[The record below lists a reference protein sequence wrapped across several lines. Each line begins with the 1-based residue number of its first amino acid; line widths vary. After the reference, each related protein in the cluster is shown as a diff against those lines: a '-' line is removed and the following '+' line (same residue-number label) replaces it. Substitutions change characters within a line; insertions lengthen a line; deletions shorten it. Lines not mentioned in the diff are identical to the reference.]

1 MADRYWVGGTGSW
14 SSTNTANWSASSGG
28 ASGASVPT
36 AADNVIFDAG
46 SDAGGIFT
54 VTMANSPR
62 LCNDFT
68 ASGLDFTMTLAGTAI
83 GLTVSGSLTFPAT
96 NFTRTYT
103 GITTFNAI
111 TTGKTITTN
120 GRTFGQA
127 VVMDGVGGAWT
138 LGSALDIGT
147 NTLQL
152 TNGTFDTSASNYA
165 VTAGAFFS
173 SNSNI
178 RTINLNASTITLSGS
193 SGWFM
198 QTSTNATLN
207 AGTST
212 ISLSNSVPTF
222 AGGNLTYYNVSF
234 TSTAATSSIKVIDGA
249 NTFNNLTFSTIA
261 SAGLNIINI
270 GANQTINGTLTIN
283 GANGNQRQFISS
295 SVTGTTRTLT
305 CAAIAGMTDVDF
317 KDTTIAGAHG
327 TLSGTRLG
335 DCGGNSNITFVAG
348 VNKYWNLAAGGNWSA
363 VAWALSSGGAI
374 SAANFPLAQDTVI
387 IGNTGLNTSATI
399 TINSN
404 WNIGTLDTST
414 RTNAMTLASSTFSPT
429 FYGNFTYGSGVTP
442 TGTGTYTFSNRA
454 TKTLN
459 SGGKTFTQP
468 VTIDAPGGG
477 IQLLTNN
484 LTLGSTLTTS
494 LTRGTLDLNNLTLT
508 TGFFN
513 SSNLNTRT
521 IAFGTTG
528 QITLTGNA
536 TTVWTTGTT
545 TNLTTTGTFLVVSNY
560 AGSTGTRTFTLG
572 ALAVDFKAG
581 AASGGISFGTAGTD
595 AVSVTGTAIK
605 DLDTTSFTGTF
616 ANAIRSL
623 TGNLTIGSGTT
634 VAAGGAITTFGATS
648 GTQLITTNGKTLD
661 FPVTF
666 NGLGGTFTLQGAVT
680 LGSTRDLTLTNGTLV
695 LNGYVFTTGN
705 FNMGASSVSGNINAS
720 VAGSAIYITGA
731 TGGWRA
737 NGTGTLTGV
746 LPIYLTSTTTTGN
759 RDIRNTVYSNATNVN
774 NRTDFYITGGSGAA
788 TITFGVSGGTQGSI
802 DFTGFSGTCNLGTL
816 TAGSFSCFIQCYG
829 HFTLSAGM
837 STGTYGTNGN
847 LLFYGFVGGA
857 TTALITTNGKS
868 ITRNPFFGLSANLS
882 ATIRLVDNFSTDV
895 LATTAL
901 SAATLDL
908 NNQTLTTG
916 LFSASG
922 STARTIAFGTGNIT
936 CTSTGNAWNVATA
949 IAFTVTGTGTISMTA
964 ATAKTFVGGSFSYS
978 NVTLNQGGAGT
989 LTITGANTF
998 SNITNTNATAS
1009 QITFP
1014 ASTTTTVNAFTL
1026 SGSSGNLVSI
1036 RSSTPGTQFT
1046 LSDASGTVSV
1056 SFLDIQDSN
1065 ATGGATWQ
1073 SFISNGNV
1081 NSGNNLGWN
1090 FGSVTYDVNIA
1101 ELINAS
1107 DSVLLRLTR
1116 FGAVLES
1123 ATVSDSAASQ
1133 LTANGAISEQAAIFD
1148 TPENILIRFG
1158 DISEQAVQSD
1168 SAASQLTANGAISE
1182 SATVSDSA
1190 ASQLTANGAISESAT
1205 VSDSA
1210 ASQLTAVGSVSE
1222 QATISDT
1229 PENILVRSG
1238 AVLEQATQSDSAASQ
1253 LTAVASVLEQ
1263 ATQSDSASSQLTAN
1277 GAISETATQSDS
1289 AVSQLTAVGLVSESA
1304 TVSDSTD
1311 AKITLL
1317 VNIIEQTSIS
1327 DTTSTILVRM
1337 GEIIEQ
1343 STVSDSAA
1351 SQITAATLISETA
1364 ALSDA
1369 AQSLM
1374 VFFCTILEG
1383 RGERTESTFAL
1394 PTGTAFTGSTYFNNT
1409 SAGGG
1414 LTVVANGTGTGS
1426 GGGFNAGGNYVL
1438 FSGVN
1443 TRSIRTKALDLT
1455 QCNNFSFS
1463 IIRGNS
1469 SNGGETPDTGE
1480 NIVVEYSTNGGGSY
1494 TTIATILNTAAIT
1507 TFTTLSYSTPVGAQ
1521 TSSTII
1527 RWLQATSS
1535 QSAFDQYGIRT
1546 FTFDGQPTLV
1556 MSDAPAARL
1565 VRQGLITEQSALT
1578 DTPAAI
1584 LIRQG
1589 LITELATMSE
1599 TSAAILIRQGLLSEQ
1614 ATASEATAASLLRN
1628 GLISEQSAISDESA
1642 ARLVRQGLISEQAS
1656 ISETISSLIIYLTSI
1671 LEQGQASVAL
1681 TTQMTMVASI
1691 LEQAQSADQAIGNLQ
1706 ILVQVT
1712 EGATVLDEASIRFLW
1727 ELIEDNQVPNWQ
1739 NASTNQT
1746 PGWGNVDTATA
1757 PNWQNASTNQTPG
1770 WGTINTAADGNWTK
1784 INTSPE

>member
-1 MADRYWVGGTGSW
+1 MADRYWVGGTGTWDGTS
-14 SSTNTANWSASSGG
+14 TANWSASSGG

-36 AADNVIFDAG
+36 AADNVFFDAG

-54 VTMANSPR
+54 VTMATTPR

-68 ASGLDFTMTLAGTAI
+68 ASGLDFTMTLAGTSI

-103 GITTFNAI
+103 GTTTFNAT

-120 GRTFGQA
+120 GVAFGGA
-127 VVMDGVGGAWT
+127 VTLNGVGGAWT
-138 LGSALDIGT
+138 LGSAFSCSTGT
-147 NTLQL
+147 LTL
-152 TNGTFDTSASNYA
+152 TNGTFNTSVSNYA
-165 VTAGAFFS
+165 VTAGTFSS

-178 RTINLNASTITLSGS
+178 RTISLNGSTITLSS
-193 SGWFM
+193 TATPWSM
-198 QTSTNATLN
+198 ATSTNATVN

-212 ISLSNSVPTF
+212 ISMTG
-222 AGGNLTYYNVSF
+222 AGPSFEGGGRTYYNVSF
-234 TSTAATSSIKVIDGA
+234 TSTLSTSANTDIFGA
-249 NTFNNLTFSTIA
+249 NTFNNLTFSTISA
-261 SAGLNIINI
+261 AGLNIIVI
-270 GANQTINGTLTIN
+270 YANQTINGTFTVN
-283 GANGNQRQFISS
+283 GANGSRRRFVLSN
-295 SVTGTTRTLT
+295 TLGTSRTLT
-305 CAAIAGMTDVDF
+305 CAAIAAMTDVDF
-317 KDTTIAGAHG
+317 RDITIAGAHG

-335 DCGGNSNITFVAG
+335 NCGGNSNITFVAG
-348 VNKYWNLAAGGNWSA
+348 ATKYWNLSAGGNWSA
-363 VAWALSSGGAI
+363 TAWALSSGGAV
-374 SAANFPLAQDTVI
+374 ADANFPLAQDTVI
-387 IGNTGLNTSATI
+387 IENTGLNTSATV
-399 TINSN
+399 TIDQQY
-404 WNIGTLDTST
+404 NIGTLDTST
-414 RTNAMTLASSTFSPT
+414 RTNAMTLASGFNSLT
-429 FYGNFTYGSGVTP
+429 FYGNFTYGSGITP
-442 TGTGTYTFSNRA
+442 TGTGTYVFSNRS

-459 SGGKTFTQP
+459 SGGKTFTQS
-468 VTIDAPGGG
+468 VSIFTFGGG

-484 LTLGSTLTTS
+484 LTTDSTQATS
-494 LTRGTLDLNNLTLT
+494 LSGGTLDLNNLTLT
-508 TGFFN
+508 TGLFVSSFTTTRALAFGTTGSIVLTTASLTALNIQSATGFTFTGTSNISTAMSVARTFN
-513 SSNLNTRT
+513 FGDIGGATASNRLNINLTSGASVPTFTGSFRQINFTGSTCNPGAVVISCHGFTLASGGTYTSTDFTTVGTGTLTSNGKVIDTLTVNGTGITTTLQDALTCLVTGTSTLTQGTLNLNDFTFTTGIFSSSNTNTRS

-528 QITLTGNA
+528 SIVLTTTTAGSTVLSMADA
-536 TTVWTTGTT
+536 TNFTFTGTSNISTAMSVTRTFAFGTTGTILFASRLNL
-545 TNLTTTGTFLVVSNY
+545 NLTSGASTPTFTINSSFRQINFT
-560 AGSTGTRTFTLG
+560 GSTCNPGNQTIRCHGFTL
-572 ALAVDFKAG
+572 
-581 AASGGISFGTAGTD
+581 ASGGTYTSTD
-595 AVSVTGTAIK
+595 
-605 DLDTTSFTGTF
+605 FTM
-616 ANAIRSL
+616 
-623 TGNLTIGSGTT
+623 
-634 VAAGGAITTFGATS
+634 V
-648 GTQLITTNGKTLD
+648 
-661 FPVTF
+661 
-666 NGLGGTFTLQGAVT
+666 
-680 LGSTRDLTLTNGTLV
+680 
-695 LNGYVFTTGN
+695 
-705 FNMGASSVSGNINAS
+705 
-720 VAGSAIYITGA
+720 
-731 TGGWRA
+731 
-737 NGTGTLTGV
+737 GTGTLTSNGKV
-746 LPIYLTSTTTTGN
+746 IDILNINATGITTTLADAGQSATLGLTSG
-759 RDIRNTVYSNATNVN
+759 
-774 NRTDFYITGGSGAA
+774 
-788 TITFGVSGGTQGSI
+788 
-802 DFTGFSGTCNLGTL
+802 
-816 TAGSFSCFIQCYG
+816 
-829 HFTLSAGM
+829 
-837 STGTYGTNGN
+837 
-847 LLFYGFVGGA
+847 
-857 TTALITTNGKS
+857 
-868 ITRNPFFGLSANLS
+868 
-882 ATIRLVDNFSTDV
+882 
-895 LATTAL
+895 
-901 SAATLDL
+901 TLDL
-908 NNQTLTTG
+908 AGFTFTAT
-916 LFSASG
+916 STAATASG
-922 STARTIAFGTGNIT
+922 AKNLTFNGGTLVCSAASAT
-936 CTSTGNAWNVATA
+936 AWNNAAPTGFTTTA
-949 IAFTVTGTGTISMTA
+949 GTGTGTISMTA
-964 ATAKTFVGGSFSYS
+964 ATAKTFVGGGSTY
-978 NVTLNQGGAGT
+978 NCTLNQGGAGT

-998 SNITNTNATAS
+998 NDIANTNATAS

-1065 ATGGATWQ
+1065 ATGGATWLA
-1073 SFISNGNV
+1073 STSNGNV
-1081 NSGNNLGWN
+1081 DSGNNLGWVFN
-1090 FGSVTYDVNIA
+1090 ASYNVSIVESIT
-1101 ELINAS
+1101 AS
-1107 DSVLLRLTR
+1107 DSILLSLTR
-1116 FGAVLES
+1116 LGAVLES
-1123 ATVSDSAASQ
+1123 ATV
-1133 LTANGAISEQAAIFD
+1133 
-1148 TPENILIRFG
+1148 
-1158 DISEQAVQSD
+1158 SD

-1190 ASQLTANGAISESAT
+1190 ASQLTANGAISETATVSDSTDSQLTAVGLVSEQAAISDTPENILIRFGNISEQAVQSDSAASQLTANGAISETAT

-1210 ASQLTAVGSVSE
+1210 ASQLTAV
-1222 QATISDT
+1222 A
-1229 PENILVRSG
+1229 
-1238 AVLEQATQSDSAASQ
+1238 
-1253 LTAVASVLEQ
+1253 
-1263 ATQSDSASSQLTAN
+1263 
-1277 GAISETATQSDS
+1277 AISEQATQSDS

-1311 AKITLL
+1311 AKVTFL

-1337 GEIIEQ
+1337 GEIVEQ

-1507 TFTTLSYSTPVGAQ
+1507 TFTTLSYSMPVGAK
-1521 TSSTII
+1521 TASTII

-1691 LEQAQSADQAIGNLQ
+1691 LEQAQSADQAVSSFIISGF
-1706 ILVQVT
+1706 IT
-1712 EGATVLDEASIRFLW
+1712 EALSAEDEASIRFLW